1 MARLALIL
9 ARHIVYECILRDEYR
24 GKVHR
29 TIDTIRLHHVMIWKL
44 MGSAVAVG
52 ILGISLL
59 SEMQQ
64 ADDLPGPH
72 PGRPDDWYWFFF
84 HRLVLARK
92 RPKYLDALCG
102 AIVGLLIDAG
112 LYFEVYPHLL
122 PGFLKMGTAAKLTLP
137 HASDVGIWPMGLF
150 LLMGVSLFLRPTSG
164 PLTRSALPS
173 WHLLR
178 QSPTPVIPP
187 TELPLTCGTA

>member
-59 SEMQQ
+59 SEMQ
-64 ADDLPGPH
+64 
-72 PGRPDDWYWFFF
+72 
-84 HRLVLARK
+84 
-92 RPKYLDALCG
+92 
-102 AIVGLLIDAG
+102 I
-112 LYFEVYPHLL
+112 
-122 PGFLKMGTAAKLTLP
+122 
-137 HASDVGIWPMGLF
+137 
-150 LLMGVSLFLRPTSG
+150 RPTTFPVHILGGLMIGIGFSFIG
-164 PLTRSALPS
+164 LCSRENGRNTWTLSAERLS
-173 WHLLR
+173 A
-178 QSPTPVIPP
+178 
-187 TELPLTCGTA
+187 C